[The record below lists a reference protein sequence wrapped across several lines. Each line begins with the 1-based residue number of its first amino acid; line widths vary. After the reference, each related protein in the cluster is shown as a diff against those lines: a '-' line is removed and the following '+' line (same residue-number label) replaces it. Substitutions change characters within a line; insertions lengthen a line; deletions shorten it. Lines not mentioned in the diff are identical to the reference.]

1 MLKLF
6 STNFTFDLFEFPLG
20 VLCLL
25 NCFSNCV
32 PLFLPC
38 CLKAQAKEDIPA
50 SKVESIR
57 LLLLHLLNSCIQ
69 KKYITFIYHDCLCKN
84 DVGIIVGQSNI
95 E

>member
-1 MLKLF
+1 
-6 STNFTFDLFEFPLG
+6 
-20 VLCLL
+20 
-25 NCFSNCV
+25 
-32 PLFLPC
+32 
-38 CLKAQAKEDIPA
+38 LKAQAKEDIPA